1 MTRVF
6 RRTTVVATLLCAPL
20 LVAGC
25 SFVNLDPEAEEVEV
39 LSAER
44 VSDCDR
50 VGQTRVTTAHRIGF
64 IPRGA
69 PAIERDLDRLAR
81 NSALDLGG
89 DTVVRKTEIE
99 DGKATYDVFDCVR

>member
-1 MTRVF
+1 MTRGF
-6 RRTTVVATLLCAPL
+6 RRATAITALVCAPL

-25 SFVNLDPEAEEVEV
+25 TFVSLDPEAEDVQV
-39 LSAER
+39 QSAER
-44 VSDCDR
+44 VTQCDR
-50 VGQTRVTTAHRIGF
+50 VGQTRVTTAHRVGF

-69 PAIERDLDRLAR
+69 PAIESDLDRLAR